1 MPKEMKIY
9 KAYILD
15 DEPLAIKSL
24 KKKLES
30 HPEIRVI
37 GESTRMNKA
46 FDDISAD
53 SPDILFLDIQLAEG
67 TGFDF
72 LNNVRFSGKVVFV
85 TAYDEYA
92 FRAFE
97 VNALDYLLKPVSD
110 ERMSETI
117 NKIRNNQYNYS
128 NNDPNFELRYRYSD
142 RLFVVERNQI
152 HFVLLENVTRI
163 YAARDYSF
171 IETYDGKKSII
182 MRTMAEW
189 EVRLPKEHFVRVHRS
204 YIVNINHIEKIIRN
218 STSTARIYLK
228 NIPEPVSLSRT
239 YYKNLRNNYL

>member
-1 MPKEMKIY
+1 MKIY

-24 KKKLES
+24 RKKLES
-30 HPEIRVI
+30 HPEIRII
-37 GESTRMNKA
+37 GESTRMSKA
-46 FDDISAD
+46 FDDISSD
-53 SPDILFLDIQLAEG
+53 PPDILFLDIQLAEG

-72 LNNVRFSGKVVFV
+72 LNNVRFEGKVIFV

-97 VNALDYLLKPVSD
+97 VNALDYLLKPISE
-110 ERMSETI
+110 ERMNYTI
-117 NKIRNNQYNYS
+117 NKIKNNQYNYS
-128 NNDPNFELRYRYSD
+128 NNNPNYELRYRYSD

-152 HFVLLENVTRI
+152 QFILIENVTRI

-171 IETYDGKKSII
+171 IETNDGKKSII

-189 EVRLPKEHFVRVHRS
+189 EVLLPKEHFIRIHRS
-204 YIVNINHIEKIIRN
+204 YIVNINHIDKIIRN
-218 STSTARIYLK
+218 STSTAKVYLK

>member
-1 MPKEMKIY
+1 MKTY

-15 DEPLAIKSL
+15 DEPLAIISL
-24 KKKLES
+24 KKKLENFA
-30 HPEIRVI
+30 EIIII

-46 FDDISAD
+46 IYDISEIK
-53 SPDILFLDIQLAEG
+53 PDILFLDIQLAEG

-72 LNNVRFSGKVVFV
+72 LNNIRFEGNVIFV

-97 VNALDYLLKPVSD
+97 VNALDYLLKPVSE

-117 NKIRNNQYNYS
+117 KKIKNNQYNYS
-128 NNDPNFELRYRYSD
+128 KKPSCELKYRYSD
-142 RLFVVERNQI
+142 RLFVIEKNYI
-152 HFVLLENVTRI
+152 KFIFLENVTSI

-171 IETYDGKKSII
+171 IESNDGKKSII
-182 MRTMAEW
+182 LRTMAEW
-189 EVRLPKEHFVRVHRS
+189 EARLPKEHFVRIHRS
-204 YIVNINHIEKIIRN
+204 YIVNINYIEKIVKN
-218 STSTARIYLK
+218 STSTAKVYMK
-228 NIPEPVSLSRT
+228 NLSEPISLSRT

>member
-1 MPKEMKIY
+1 MKIF

-30 HPEIRVI
+30 HPEIKII
-37 GESTRMNKA
+37 GESTRMSKA
-46 FDDISAD
+46 FDDVSAD
-53 SPDILFLDIQLAEG
+53 APDILFLDIQLAEG

-72 LNNVRFSGKVVFV
+72 LNNVRFAGKVVFV

-110 ERMSETI
+110 ERMNETI
-117 NKIRNNQYNYS
+117 NKIKNNQYNYS

-152 HFVLLENVTRI
+152 HFVLIENVTRI

-171 IETYDGKKSII
+171 IETNDGKKSII

-218 STSTARIYLK
+218 STSTAKIYLK
-228 NIPEPVSLSRT
+228 NIAEPVSLSRT